1 MCAMIVTVTA
11 SSRCGCSIPFVG
23 PMSSHLR
30 MKDLVEKDKKSLLKQ
45 LTEYKKELS
54 QLRVAQVMSNTASK
68 VGKIGQMRKNVA
80 RILTV
85 LNTKE
90 RENLR
95 KVYADEKKVMPKSL
109 RPKLT
114 HKRRLA
120 LKANEQ
126 RRKSR
131 RQLRAAAKNPKRVF
145 AVKL

>member
-1 MCAMIVTVTA
+1 
-11 SSRCGCSIPFVG
+11 
-23 PMSSHLR
+23 MSHAR
-30 MKDLVEKDKKSLLKQ
+30 VKDLQEKDKKALLKQ

-68 VGKIGQMRKNVA
+68 VGKIGTMRKNIA
-80 RILTV
+80 RVLTV

-95 KVYADEKKVMPKSL
+95 KFYADKKVTLKSL

-120 LKANEQ
+120 LKPNEKN
-126 RRKSR
+126 RKTR
-131 RQLRAAAKNPKRVF
+131 RQLRVAAKFPKRVF

>member
-1 MCAMIVTVTA
+1 M
-11 SSRCGCSIPFVG
+11 
-23 PMSSHLR
+23 SHLR
-30 MKDLVEKDKKSLLKQ
+30 MKDLAEKDKNGLLKQ
-45 LTEYKKELS
+45 LNEYKKELS

-68 VGKIGQMRKNVA
+68 VGKIGTMRKNIA

-90 RENLR
+90 RQNLR
-95 KVYADEKKVMPKSL
+95 KLYADQKTTLPKSL

-120 LKANEQ
+120 LKADEQ
-126 RRKSR
+126 RRKTR
-131 RQLRAAAKNPKRVF
+131 REQRRNAKFPKRVF

>member
-1 MCAMIVTVTA
+1 M
-11 SSRCGCSIPFVG
+11 
-23 PMSSHLR
+23 SHLR
-30 MKDLVEKDKKSLLKQ
+30 MKELVDKDKKALLKQ

-68 VGKIGQMRKNVA
+68 VGKIGTMRKNIA

-85 LNTKE
+85 MNQKE

-95 KVYADEKKVMPKSL
+95 KLYAEEKQLPKSL

-120 LKANEQ
+120 LKTNE
-126 RRKSR
+126 KR
-131 RQLRAAAKNPKRVF
+131 RQTRKQLRVAAKFPKRVF

>member
-1 MCAMIVTVTA
+1 M
-11 SSRCGCSIPFVG
+11 
-23 PMSSHLR
+23 SHLR
-30 MKDLVEKDKKSLLKQ
+30 MKELVDKDKKSLMKQ

-68 VGKIGQMRKNVA
+68 VGKIGTMRKNIA

-90 RENLR
+90 RTNLR
-95 KVYADEKKVMPKSL
+95 KLYAEEKKTMPKSL

-120 LKANEQ
+120 LKTNEK
-126 RRKSR
+126 RRKTR
-131 RQLRAAAKNPKRVF
+131 HQLRVAAKFPKRVF

>member
-1 MCAMIVTVTA
+1 MGFLYFIGVNHVPPPHEGAC
-11 SSRCGCSIPFVG
+11 
-23 PMSSHLR
+23 
-30 MKDLVEKDKKSLLKQ
+30 DKDKKSLMKQ

-68 VGKIGQMRKNVA
+68 VGKIGMMRKNIA

-90 RENLR
+90 RTNLR
-95 KVYADEKKVMPKSL
+95 KLYAEEKKTMPQPL

-120 LKANEQ
+120 LKTNEK
-126 RRKSR
+126 RRKTR
-131 RQLRAAAKNPKRVF
+131 GQLRAAAKFPKRVF